1 MKVDVK
7 GPIIENDFKWIYEQ
21 FNIQSTCP
29 NDIHT
34 AIEQAKSKNEQLD
47 VYINSGGGSVFPAS
61 EIYTAL
67 QEYGNIHIY
76 IVGIAGSAASMIAMA
91 GYAEISAVGQIM
103 IHNAYSFAQG
113 DYRDMNHSA
122 EVLYSISESI
132 ANAYCAKTKR
142 DKAEIMELMNKETW
156 LTPEKA
162 LEMGFV
168 DEIMKDTS
176 KPAPVSQFVASVGSS
191 VIPYEIITKM
201 QAKKQKALAE
211 TELLKL
217 KEIKE

>member
-1 MKVDVK
+1 
-7 GPIIENDFKWIYEQ
+7 
-21 FNIQSTCP
+21 
-29 NDIHT
+29 
-34 AIEQAKSKNEQLD
+34 
-47 VYINSGGGSVFPAS
+47 
-61 EIYTAL
+61 
-67 QEYGNIHIY
+67 
-76 IVGIAGSAASMIAMA
+76 MIAMA

-103 IHNAYSFAQG
+103 IHNAHSSAQG

-122 EVLYSISESI
+122 DVLYSISASI
-132 ANAYCAKTKR
+132 ANAYCAKTKK

-168 DEIMKDTS
+168 DGIMKDT
-176 KPAPVSQFVASVGSS
+176 PAMVSQFVASVGGN